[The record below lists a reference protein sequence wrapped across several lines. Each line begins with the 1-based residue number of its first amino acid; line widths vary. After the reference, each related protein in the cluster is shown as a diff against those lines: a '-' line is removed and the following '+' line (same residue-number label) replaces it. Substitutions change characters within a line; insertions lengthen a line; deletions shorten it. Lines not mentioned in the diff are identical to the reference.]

1 MHIGNKIKEEVNKR
15 KMSVT
20 DFAKLIKKSR
30 PYTYSIF
37 EKENI
42 DTELLIQIAS
52 ALGVSPV
59 IFFEKITPGV
69 MQNGTENILVG
80 RDNNGNISIAG
91 CEAKLKEA
99 LQEIKHLNEII
110 KAKAQI
116 IEVMTTMQNKRIEP
130 TIDIYTI
137 NGAQNIDIRQIKN
150 IIPCTGKEPQFE
162 GRINAGSGH
171 EYPCCIV
178 SLGNTSI
185 YTLQDSAYIWS
196 LISNKLS
203 LMIS

>member
-37 EKENI
+37 DKENI

-59 IFFEKITPGV
+59 IFFEEITPSV

-99 LQEIKHLNEII
+99 LQEIKHLNDII
-110 KAKAQI
+110 AAKTQT
-116 IEVMTTMQNKRIEP
+116 IEVMTSMQSKRIEP
-130 TIDIYTI
+130 TIDIYAVD
-137 NGAQNIDIRQIKN
+137 GLQNIDIRQIRN
-150 IIPCTGKEPQFE
+150 IIPCTGKEPEFD

-171 EYPCCIV
+171 EYPCCMV
-178 SLGNTSI
+178 LLGSKSI
-185 YTLQDSAYIWS
+185 YAMQDSVYIWS
-196 LISNKLS
+196 LISNKIS
-203 LMIS
+203 LIIP